1 MARTEK
7 NSLNT
12 KKTVTLQEKHYTT
25 LATHT
30 AHRLPSQRQELFFG
44 YLRPKVQP
52 RLIVPKHYTS
62 ISLKK
67 KCPTTPRNFLYK
79 TITPA

>member
-7 NSLNT
+7 NSFNT

-30 AHRLPSQRQELFFG
+30 AYRLPSQCSRIIFWL
-44 YLRPKVQP
+44 
-52 RLIVPKHYTS
+52 S
-62 ISLKK
+62 
-67 KCPTTPRNFLYK
+67 
-79 TITPA
+79 